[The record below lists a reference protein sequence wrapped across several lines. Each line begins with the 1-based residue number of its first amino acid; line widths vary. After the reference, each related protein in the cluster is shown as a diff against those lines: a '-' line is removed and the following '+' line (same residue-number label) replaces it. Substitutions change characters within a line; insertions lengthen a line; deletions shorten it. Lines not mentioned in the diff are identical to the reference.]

1 MKHKSSKKAK
11 IFLSVASA
19 IITNTAITT
28 LLTSCSLSKKTN
40 DIGGFDKE
48 YGINNA
54 TYTRMEEDFE
64 ALYKSQLDQKKEAG
78 DIDDD
83 AYDSNLYAFQNK
95 LNSLHASLYSGE
107 NKTLSYTIKTNVLR
121 DYARDNYGIRLSRQS
136 SVILD
141 EAINNIKSSIL
152 SSVLLMC
159 KEYGITDTSEYYDNA
174 NTKLDELE
182 SEAKAKYG
190 DADVVSIIQYIQS
203 GMAICF
209 NGICEQLDCIAT
221 QQQLKKFIEK
231 YSISVKEDVADDY
244 C

>member
-19 IITNTAITT
+19 IITNTTITT
-28 LLTSCSLSKKTN
+28 LLTSCSLSNKIN
-40 DIGGFDKE
+40 DVGGFDKE

-54 TYTRMEEDFE
+54 TYMRMEEDLE
-64 ALYKSQLDQKKEAG
+64 VLYRSQLDQRKASGE
-78 DIDDD
+78 ISDDT
-83 AYDSNLYAFQNK
+83 YDSNLCAFQND
-95 LNSLHASLYSGE
+95 LNSIHTSLYSGE

-141 EAINNIKSSIL
+141 EAIKNIRSSIL

-159 KEYGITDTSEYYDNA
+159 KEYGKTDVSEYCKNA
-174 NTKLDELE
+174 EVEFDKLED
-182 SEAKAKYG
+182 EAKAKYG
-190 DADVVSIIQYIQS
+190 DVDIVSIIQYIQS
-203 GMAICF
+203 GMATCF
-209 NGICEQLDCIAT
+209 KEICEELDCLAT

>member
-1 MKHKSSKKAK
+1 MEHKLSKKAK

-28 LLTSCSLSKKTN
+28 LLTSCSLSNKIS

-48 YGINNA
+48 YGINES

-64 ALYKSQLDQKKEAG
+64 ALYKLQLDQKRSSGE
-78 DIDDD
+78 ISDDT
-83 AYDSNLYAFQNK
+83 YDSNLCAFQNN
-95 LNSLHASLYSGE
+95 LNSIHTSLYSGE

-136 SVILD
+136 SVILN
-141 EAINNIKSSIL
+141 EAISDIKSSIIN
-152 SSVLLMC
+152 SVLLMC
-159 KEYGITDTSEYYDNA
+159 KEYGITDISEYRKNA
-174 NTKLDELE
+174 DAEFDKLEN
-182 SEAKAKYG
+182 EARAKYG

-203 GMAICF
+203 GMTTCF
-209 NGICEQLDCIAT
+209 NGICEELDCVAT
-221 QQQLKKFIEK
+221 QQQLKKFTEK
-231 YSISVKEDVADDY
+231 YSINVKEDVADDY

>member
-1 MKHKSSKKAK
+1 MKNKLSKKAK

-19 IITNTAITT
+19 ITANTAVTT
-28 LLTSCSLSKKTN
+28 LLTSCSLSNKIN

-54 TYTRMEEDFE
+54 TYARMEEDFE
-64 ALYKSQLDQKKEAG
+64 ALYKSQLDQRKESG
-78 DIDDD
+78 DISDD
-83 AYDSNLYAFQNK
+83 AYDSNLCVFQNK
-95 LNSLHASLYSGE
+95 LNSLHTSLYSDK

-141 EAINNIKSSIL
+141 EAISDIKSSIVN
-152 SSVLLMC
+152 SVLLMC
-159 KEYGITDTSEYYDNA
+159 KEYGITDTSEYYKSAD
-174 NTKLDELE
+174 TEFDKLEK
-182 SEAKAKYG
+182 EAKDKYG

-203 GMAICF
+203 GMTTCF

-221 QQQLKKFIEK
+221 QQQLKKFTEK
-231 YSISVKEDVADDY
+231 YSISVKEDITDDY

>member
-19 IITNTAITT
+19 IITNTTITT
-28 LLTSCSLSKKTN
+28 LLTSCSLSNKIN
-40 DIGGFDKE
+40 DVGGFDKE

-54 TYTRMEEDFE
+54 TYMRMEEDLE
-64 ALYKSQLDQKKEAG
+64 VLYRSQLDQRKASGE
-78 DIDDD
+78 ISDDT
-83 AYDSNLYAFQNK
+83 YDSNLCAFQNN
-95 LNSLHASLYSGE
+95 LNSIHTSLYSGE

-136 SVILD
+136 SVILS
-141 EAINNIKSSIL
+141 EAIKDIRSSIL
-152 SSVLLMC
+152 NSILLMC
-159 KEYGITDTSEYYDNA
+159 KEYGKTDTSKYYDST

-190 DADVVSIIQYIQS
+190 DTDVVSIIQYIQG
-203 GMAICF
+203 GMTTCF
-209 NGICEQLDCIAT
+209 KGICEELDCIAT

-231 YSISVKEDVADDY
+231 YSISVKEDITDDY